1 MWALPCDVYD
11 LEPRSRYEN
20 EEPVLACRETV
31 SWGGNCQNLR
41 IPLDALQSI
50 RIGGEA
56 LVLSISIPPL
66 DASDQH
72 VATEYQELQPR

>member
-31 SWGGNCQNLR
+31 SWGGNCQLSPSMIHPPQSDYR
-41 IPLDALQSI
+41 I
-50 RIGGEA
+50 EV
-56 LVLSISIPPL
+56 VLSACYSCRESSQDI
-66 DASDQH
+66 
-72 VATEYQELQPR
+72 

>member
-20 EEPVLACRETV
+20 EEPILACWETV
-31 SWGGNCQNLR
+31 SWGGNCQSLR
-41 IPLDALQSI
+41 IPSDALQSI
-50 RIGGEA
+50 RTEGEA
-56 LVLSISIPPL
+56 LVLIISIPPL

-72 VATEYQELQPR
+72 VATKHREAWPP